1 MTFEGKG
8 KEVVSVEDVWV
19 SYGTHIVLKKI
30 DLKVYER
37 DFLGIIGPNG
47 GGKTTLLKAIL
58 GVLKPSRG
66 NVRIYGKDVK
76 ESRSDIGYVPQR
88 KDIPQNFPITVFEV
102 VRLGRFARRG
112 MGRRFSHEDDEAT
125 VSALRSVD
133 MLEYRDVEI
142 SNLSGGQ
149 QQRVFIAR
157 ALVNEPKLLLLDE
170 PNIGI
175 DVSVQRE
182 FYSLLNRLNESMTI
196 IIISHDVTAISS
208 YVKTIACLN
217 RELHYHGT
225 KEIKKEDFEKVYHC
239 PVEIIAHGMPHRVLG
254 DHDV

>member
-1 MTFEGKG
+1 MTMEGKE
-8 KEVVSVEDVWV
+8 KEIVSIEDVWV

-30 DLKVYER
+30 DLKVYEK

-58 GVLKPSRG
+58 GILKPSRG
-66 NVRIYGKDVK
+66 QVRIYGKDVR
-76 ESRSDIGYVPQR
+76 ESRKYIGYVPQR
-88 KDIPQNFPITVFEV
+88 KDIPHNFPITVFEV
-102 VRLGRFARRG
+102 VRLGRYAKRG
-112 MGRRFSHEDDEAT
+112 IGRRFNQEDDEAT
-125 VSALRSVD
+125 ISALKSVD
-133 MLEYRDVEI
+133 MDGYKDAEI

-175 DVSVQRE
+175 DVSVQRD

-196 IIISHDVTAISS
+196 LMISHDVTAISS

-217 RELHYHGT
+217 KELHYHGT
-225 KEIKKEDFEKVYHC
+225 KEIRKEDFEKVYQC